1 MIRSYIFIEFAQAY
15 SLRVLKR
22 ETTGLGKFEINQ
34 VCKSNASLAED
45 RPVVNKVV
53 YLREENYQRSHST
66 L

>member
-1 MIRSYIFIEFAQAY
+1 MFIEFAQAY

-22 ETTGLGKFEINQ
+22 ETTGFGEFEINQ
-34 VCKSNASLAED
+34 VCKSNASLAAN
-45 RPVVNKVV
+45 RPVLNKSLLNKLL